1 MISRSIYR
9 VELCSAAF
17 MSVVH
22 PVSTCCEDNPTRNV
36 IYMQNKMWLN
46 ININFMISFVGKFV
60 DS

>member
-17 MSVVH
+17 MS
-22 PVSTCCEDNPTRNV
+22 VSTCCEDNPTRNV